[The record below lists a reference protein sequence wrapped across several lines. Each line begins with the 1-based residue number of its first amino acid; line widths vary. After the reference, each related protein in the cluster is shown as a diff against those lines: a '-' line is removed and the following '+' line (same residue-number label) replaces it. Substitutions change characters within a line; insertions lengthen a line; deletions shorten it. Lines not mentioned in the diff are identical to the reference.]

1 MRSSHL
7 VIAAFWFA
15 ALVSTAATAEDYAKY
30 LWEFPVANTIRLP
43 DQRQW
48 MLEDL
53 RAEVDKVLEAGHLA
67 PYYFNACDLHHEG
80 YFLYVAPG
88 RIITTLAWAFPH
100 LTEARQAKTRQY
112 VAAELAN
119 PHYAPWAGPKLP
131 WKEGTGREGL
141 GPPKAFNFDRWWGME
156 GQHRP
161 ALHSLYGLWLWA
173 YRSGDWET
181 VEKYWPQIKS
191 YYLKHAAQAEI
202 YGEFCA
208 HIAVARLARQFGDE
222 RAEAQA
228 VANAENFFAAGRD
241 YQTVEQTSL
250 RYYNRLKEARHN
262 FLRTTHFMVLNLT
275 PEVGRYLAEQV
286 KDPVVRKNAAIK
298 RSYPH
303 WWLIAPPYGS
313 WAGNI
318 GPDCEGLGLPRE
330 VFGMVFPVE
339 CWVAETPADIL
350 ASYMVSGPD
359 GLGDCYWLEPLVWTI
374 EAHGER
380 QWTDVRPRVR
390 SRSLGGE
397 R

>member
-7 VIAAFWFA
+7 MIATFCCTAW
-15 ALVSTAATAEDYAKY
+15 VSTAAATEDYAMY

-43 DQRQW
+43 EQRQW

-53 RAEVDKVLEAGHLA
+53 RGEVDKVLEAGHLA
-67 PYYFNACDLHHEG
+67 PYYFNACDLQHEG

-88 RIITTLAWAFPH
+88 RIIITLAWAYPH
-100 LTEARQAKTRQY
+100 LTDAQQVKTRQY
-112 VAAELAN
+112 VTAELAN
-119 PHYAPWAGPKLP
+119 PRYAPWAGPKLP

-141 GPPKAFNFDRWWGME
+141 GAPKAFNFDRWWGME

-191 YYLKHAAQAEI
+191 YYVQHAAQAEI
-202 YGEFCA
+202 YGEFGA
-208 HIAVARLARQFGDE
+208 HIAVARLAQRFGD
-222 RAEAQA
+222 ASTEAHA
-228 VANAENFFAAGRD
+228 VANAENLFAAGRD
-241 YQTVEQTSL
+241 YEAVERTSL
-250 RYYNRLKEARHN
+250 KYFNRLKEARHN
-262 FLRTTHFMVLNLT
+262 FLRTTQFMVLNLT

-286 KDPVVRKNAAIK
+286 KDPVLQKNAAIQ

-350 ASYMVSGPD
+350 AGYMVSGPD

-374 EAHGER
+374 EAHGGR
-380 QWTDVRPRVR
+380 QWTDVRLKVR
-390 SRSLGGE
+390 SR
-397 R
+397 